1 MFSRETWHKGEAKNR
16 DLYLD
21 GFYSMSEIVT
31 EREVT
36 FRGRYLQWQRIAEY
50 VIVVAIILES
60 IVFAIIASEFLSV
73 PNLVNVALSI
83 AITGILSVG
92 MTAVILT
99 GGIDL
104 SVGSVAALAGVVATL
119 IASGHAGLGWVVL
132 GGLAALGVGVLVG
145 LFNGAMVAQF
155 RVPAFVTTLAML
167 TICRGLAFIITGGR
181 AIGDLPVSFGFL
193 GRGHVLG
200 VPVPVLL
207 MFVVFAIGWF
217 VLRQMKFGRYVYAV
231 GGNREATFLAGVNVK
246 LITFLVYVLNGLLVG
261 LAGLVLASRLGAGV
275 PNTGQQYELDVI
287 AAVVV
292 GGTSLTGGRGSVI
305 GTFWGAV
312 FIGILNNGLNLA
324 GIDPYI
330 QKIALGM
337 VILLAVLAD
346 QINKPRSQ
354 VKA

>member
-1 MFSRETWHKGEAKNR
+1 
-16 DLYLD
+16 
-21 GFYSMSEIVT
+21 MSEIVKAP
-31 EREVT
+31 ELS
-36 FRGRYLQWQRIAEY
+36 FRTRYLQWQRIAEY
-50 VIVVAIILES
+50 VIVVAIVVES
-60 IVFAIIASEFLSV
+60 IVFAIIAPQFLSV

-104 SVGSVAALAGVVATL
+104 SVGSVAALSGVVAAML
-119 IASGHAGLGWVVL
+119 ASQNTNATGVILGAVV
-132 GGLAALGVGVLVG
+132 ALSIGALVG
-145 LFNGAMVAQF
+145 LVNGVMVAQF
-155 RVPAFVTTLAML
+155 RVPPFVTTLAML
-167 TICRGLAFIITGGR
+167 TICRGLAFIVTGGR
-181 AIGDLPVSFGFL
+181 SIGNLPASFGFL
-193 GRGHVLG
+193 GRNLVLG

-207 MFVVFAIGWF
+207 MAAVFVAGWF
-217 VLRQMKFGRYVYAV
+217 VLKHMKLGRYIYAV
-231 GGNREATFLAGVNVK
+231 GGNREAAFLAGVSIK
-246 LITFLVYVLNGLLVG
+246 RTTLLVYIFNGLLVG

-275 PNTGQQYELDVI
+275 PNAGLQYELDVI

-292 GGTSLTGGRGSVI
+292 GGTSLNGGRGSVV

-330 QKIALGM
+330 QKIALGV

-346 QINKPRSQ
+346 QLNKPQGQ